1 MGQERVKL
9 QIYRFDPSRGE
20 GPHYDEFDVPF
31 SKGLTV
37 LDGLIY
43 VYENIDSSLSFRW
56 SCKNV
61 QCGACGMLVN
71 GEAVLACERQ
81 MAAGERV
88 KVDPFPLPVI
98 KDVVSDFSTI
108 EDKKVRT
115 FSEPKPAGRPERL
128 SSEEVSPLIPLHKCL
143 DCHICD
149 VVCPLNKGKERI
161 EPGSFLPSD
170 LVQLA
175 SIVFNKREGEN
186 RAGLAFSKKVYHC
199 LTCGECVNA
208 CPVDIDIV
216 NEAIEKLR
224 QNFMKRDRDSYRKL
238 FDPKD
243 WVERWIELKGK
254 SFLEGAKTE
263 YRVSGAKG
271 EVGLF
276 LGCMLNRRQQ
286 DLASSMIRALNRAGL
301 DVLLPKNQRC
311 CGYPLMRMGMVDEA
325 ENLLRNNISVFEE
338 TGVARV
344 ITACPDCSFA
354 FQKDYARLFGNGN
367 GNPRFEVLDVLQ
379 TLPEPSIKIHSKVAC
394 HNPCY
399 LAKKG
404 IRLSDEL
411 ARRGIQVTEVIE
423 TCCGA
428 GGGVYFTNP
437 QVARDMGQKAV
448 CAVQS
453 EIVVTGC
460 PFCKEQFE
468 NVIGKER
475 KVLHYL
481 EVLDQS

>member
-1 MGQERVKL
+1 MEQERVRI
-9 QIYRFDPSRGE
+9 QVYRFDPNGGE
-20 GPHYDEFDVPF
+20 NPHYDEYDIPF

-43 VYENIDSSLSFRW
+43 VYENVDSSLSFRW

-71 GEAVLACERQ
+71 GKAVLACERQ
-81 MAAGERV
+81 LAPGERV

-115 FSEPKPAGRPERL
+115 FSELKPAGRPERL

-149 VVCPLNKGKERI
+149 VVCPINKGKERI
-161 EPGSFLPSD
+161 ETGSFLPSD

-175 SIVFNKREGEN
+175 SIVFNKREGED
-186 RAGLAFSKKVYHC
+186 RMGLAFSKKLYHC
-199 LTCGECVNA
+199 LTCGDCVEA

-216 NEAIEKLR
+216 NDAIEKLR
-224 QNFMKRDRDSYRKL
+224 QNFMKKDGDSYRKL

-243 WVERWIELKGK
+243 WVERWIELKGTP
-254 SFLEGAKTE
+254 FLEGAKTE
-263 YRVSGAKG
+263 YRVSGAKA

-286 DLASSMIRALNRAGL
+286 ELVSSMIRALNRAEL
-301 DVLLPKNQRC
+301 DVVIPKDQKC
-311 CGYPLMRMGMVDEA
+311 CGYPLMRMGMIEETGD
-325 ENLLRNNISVFEE
+325 LLRNNISIFEE
-338 TGVARV
+338 TGVTRV
-344 ITACPDCSFA
+344 VTACPDCSFA
-354 FQKDYARLFGNGN
+354 FQEDYVRLFGDGN
-367 GNPRFEVLDVLQ
+367 GKPRFEVLDILQ
-379 TLPEPSIKIHSKVAC
+379 VLPEPFIKTPQKVSC

-399 LAKKG
+399 LTKRG

-411 ARRGIQVTEVIE
+411 AKRGVEVSEVIE

-437 QVARDMGQKAV
+437 QVAQDVGQRAV
-448 CAVQS
+448 RTVQS
-453 EIVVTGC
+453 DMIVTGC

-468 NVIGKER
+468 NVSGKDKR
-475 KVLHYL
+475 ILHYL
-481 EVLDQS
+481 EILKF